1 MGKHRHSAE
10 NIPIKL
16 RYARDAVTQQ
26 DIHLSKLECYK
37 RQIIIGLPLSST
49 LLQDCIF
56 SKSAGLNYCQGQT
69 EPKSIHPGTHTGVRV
84 NAVVVVL
91 PIYHAGDDL

>member
-1 MGKHRHSAE
+1 MEEAMGKHRHSAE

-37 RQIIIGLPLSST
+37 RQIIIRLPLSST
-49 LLQDCIF
+49 LQQDCIL
-56 SKSAGLNYCQGQT
+56 SESASINYCERLT
-69 EPKSIHPGTHTGVRV
+69 EPQ
-84 NAVVVVL
+84 
-91 PIYHAGDDL
+91 